1 MGRRTVPLAWAGVT
15 AVGVVVVILVVSWQL
30 FPRLTAAQTLV
41 DDLNPAFT
49 VDRVRGDR
57 AGIEMVSAATNTVDP
72 MMHWDG
78 VAAEMPKLTE
88 FIAERTRRS
97 NDDVEA
103 LLRKDYPHI
112 TAFLTSTPLVEISA
126 ELPKLVHYLGTVLV
140 MTRDEVDQM
149 LRTDYPK
156 LHQAIVNLPK
166 LTAGWDAVPG
176 TEQLTRFDGRPVRT
190 MPQLSD
196 YLSQQ
201 VVGPVERQQA
211 NFRPLGTRGGVGFLA
226 PLLLVLGIVVIIF
239 GTTMVVMTWRG
250 VPRNPLRFAWVV
262 VPVVGVAVV
271 ALVLGLNL
279 FPRLIGGQ
287 RLLDDTRP
295 VFALDRVQGDRAGIE
310 FISVFV
316 NSLGPPMLPDT
327 GVAAEYPA
335 LIDRIAKKVGIP
347 SQDVRDLVEL
357 DFPHTARLLD
367 AVPFSDAS
375 AEVPKLVE
383 FVASASNVTS
393 AQMWATL
400 RADFPNVYQAITN
413 MPIVTGGWKAV
424 PGTEK
429 LTRFGGSPA
438 RSVDQVRDYFRDDVI
453 PALERQ
459 QKNFVIVDTNWPPLT
474 VFAPLLTAVGVMV
487 VGYGFLLGVLTRRQL
502 RRQRDGPGPP
512 APKPDALAPV
522 GADLSAG

>member
-15 AVGVVVVILVVSWQL
+15 AVGLVVVILVVSWQL

-49 VDRVRGDR
+49 VDRVGGDR

-78 VAAEMPKLTE
+78 VAAEIPKLTE
-88 FIAERTRRS
+88 FIAEQTRRS

-103 LLRKDYPHI
+103 LLGKDYPHI

-126 ELPKLVHYLGTVLV
+126 ELPKLDHYLGTVLV
-140 MTRDEVDQM
+140 MTPDEVDQM

-166 LTAGWDAVPG
+166 LTAGWDAAPG
-176 TEQLTRFDGRPVRT
+176 TEKLTRFDGRTVRT
-190 MPQLSD
+190 MPQLSA
-196 YLSQQ
+196 YLSQE
-201 VVGPVERQQA
+201 VVAPVERQQD
-211 NFRPLGTRGGVGFLA
+211 NFRPLGARGGVGFLA

-239 GTTMVVMTWRG
+239 STTMVVATWRG

-271 ALVLGLNL
+271 ALVFGVNL

-287 RLLDDTRP
+287 KLLNDTRP

-310 FISVFV
+310 FISIFV
-316 NSLGPPMLPDT
+316 NALGPAMLPDT
-327 GVAAEYPA
+327 GLADEYPA
-335 LIDRIAKKVGIP
+335 LLDRVAKKVGIP
-347 SQDVRDLVEL
+347 TQDVRALVEL
-357 DFPHTARLLD
+357 DFPHTAKLMD

-383 FVASASNVTS
+383 YLASASNVTS

-400 RADFPNVYQAITN
+400 RADFPNVYQTITN
-413 MPIVTGGWKAV
+413 MSIVTGGWKAV

-429 LTRFGGSPA
+429 LTRFDGSPA

-459 QKNFVIVDTNWPPLT
+459 QKNFVIVDTNWPPLS

-512 APKPDALAPV
+512 APEPDAPAPV
-522 GADLSAG
+522 GADLSAD